1 MKRRAAFCIGVL
13 LASAV
18 TNAAA
23 QNPALRPVNR
33 WGAPELGLNLSLGL
47 GRGEF
52 KSFVRAAGGIGGY
65 LAVPLDPAGTFAI
78 RGDFSVLYHNY
89 DTWVLYPVVT
99 TRSYVSTLRV
109 GPQLAIGAGPIR
121 LYGFVAGGFS
131 YFSTDLG
138 LDDGC
143 SCGVTTTLNDDFT
156 WATEVGGGVRIGVRT
171 PAGMGGGLALDLG
184 VRALHNGQAT
194 YVTSAGITQNSDG
207 SFTVRPIRSEADLL
221 VFHLGFSAALR

>member
-1 MKRRAAFCIGVL
+1 MWRLLLVLAA
-13 LASAV
+13 A
-18 TNAAA
+18 TNLAA
-23 QNPALRPVNR
+23 QNPALRPVHR
-33 WGAPELGLNLSLGL
+33 WGAPEVGLNLSLGL

-52 KSFVRAAGGIGGY
+52 KSFVKAAGGIGAFV
-65 LAVPLDPAGTFAI
+65 AVPLDPAGALAI
-78 RGDFSVLYHNY
+78 RGDFSILYHNY

-99 TRSYVSTLRV
+99 TKSYVSTLRI
-109 GPQLAIGAGPIR
+109 GPQVALGSGPIR

-131 YFSTDLG
+131 YFSTDLD

-171 PAGMGGGLALDLG
+171 PAGMGRGLALDLG

-194 YVTSAGITQNSDG
+194 YVTSAGITQNGDG
-207 SFTVRPIRSEADLL
+207 SFTIQPIRSDANLL
-221 VFHLGFSAALR
+221 VFHLGFSATLR

>member
-1 MKRRAAFCIGVL
+1 MRRLPALCIGILFALV
-13 LASAV
+13 S
-18 TNAAA
+18 TTAAA
-23 QNPALRPVNR
+23 QNPALRPVSR
-33 WGAPELGLNLSLGL
+33 WRAPELGINLALGL

-52 KSFVRAAGGIGGY
+52 KSFVKAAGGIGGY
-65 LAVPLDPAGTFAI
+65 FALPLDHGGGFAI

-99 TRSYVSTLRV
+99 TKSYVSTLRF
-109 GPQLAIGAGPIR
+109 GPQLAIGSGPIR

-131 YFSTDLG
+131 YFSTDLD

-156 WATEVGGGVRIGVRT
+156 WATEVGGGVRIAIRT
-171 PAGMGGGLALDLG
+171 PGATGRGLSLDLG
-184 VRALHNGQAT
+184 ARTLHNGQAT

-207 SFTVRPIRSEADLL
+207 SFTVRPIRSDANLL
-221 VFHLGFSAALR
+221 VFQVGFSGQLR

>member
-1 MKRRAAFCIGVL
+1 MWRLLLVL
-13 LASAV
+13 AV

-33 WGAPELGLNLSLGL
+33 WGATELGLNLSLGL

-52 KSFVRAAGGIGGY
+52 KSFVIAAGGIGAY
-65 LAVPLDPAGTFAI
+65 LAAVS
-78 RGDFSVLYHNY
+78 RGDHQV
-89 DTWVLYPVVT
+89 
-99 TRSYVSTLRV
+99 YVSTLRV
-109 GPQLAIGAGPIR
+109 GPQLAIGSGPIR

-156 WATEVGGGVRIGVRT
+156 WATEVGAGLRIGLRSR
-171 PAGMGGGLALDLG
+171 AGMGGGLALDMG
-184 VRALHNGQAT
+184 FRALHNGQAT
-194 YVTSAGITQNSDG
+194 YVTSGGITHNSDG

-221 VFHLGFSAALR
+221 VFHLGFSAQLR